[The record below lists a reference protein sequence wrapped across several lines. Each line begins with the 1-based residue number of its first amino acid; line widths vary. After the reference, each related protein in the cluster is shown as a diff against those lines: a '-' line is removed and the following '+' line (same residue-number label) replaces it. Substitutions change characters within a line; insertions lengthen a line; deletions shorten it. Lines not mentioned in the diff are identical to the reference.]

1 MGRQRLKT
9 KTVPAPNGGLN
20 AVAPIGQMPASDYI
34 YAWNLIASEL
44 GVRVRYGYEEWVTG
58 LEGLADNLV
67 RSVLP
72 FMGGR
77 KNGSTDKLFVATSK
91 GIYDC
96 TASTDTPTL
105 SVTFPTQTGEAGY
118 GTSTVVATPGD
129 RYLVYCDEENG
140 VYIYTESTS
149 SWTKARAGATVPWTA
164 TTAYTVGNLVTNG
177 ANAYVCVGS
186 GTSAGAG
193 GPTGQGVGIVD
204 GTATWD
210 FYEGAWTPLTAYAFG
225 CFVTN
230 DSAPLK
236 LYVCIAAGTSAG
248 AGGPTGTA
256 GGIPDGTAE
265 WDYVDAYSPPIGMTL
280 ADQQLGYTGT
290 PDKFVQACVWKSRL
304 WFVEKD
310 GTRAWYMPVSSLY
323 GTASSFDFG
332 LRMKTGGPLVGLYNW
347 SYDGGGGL
355 DTILVAL
362 SSSGDVVQFVGT
374 DPSTVNTFGLRGT
387 WSVGAVPYGR
397 RIATD
402 FGGDFLVMSLQ
413 GLVPLS
419 KLVVGQP
426 VVAGDRSV
434 YITEKVSNFIAAATQ
449 TNRLLQ
455 GWQVIQHPA
464 EGSVMLLIPQDVETP
479 CQPLVMPFA
488 TRTWWPY
495 RDLPIFSA
503 QSFQGSLY
511 FGTVD
516 GRLCKYGG
524 YVDGVVLGTP
534 DEYTPVKYSAL
545 TGFTNLGNA
554 RQKRVQLLRPTFL
567 SQTQSAVC
575 RVRAVY
581 GFKVTEPDAPTQAAS
596 AGNTNVWDTATWDLD
611 VWGGDFATIA
621 KFNGG
626 GGVGREVALAIQ
638 GEAVSRTILGSIDV
652 LYEEGGLL

>member
-9 KTVPAPNGGLN
+9 KTVAAPNGGLN
-20 AVAPIGQMPASDYI
+20 AVAPIGQMPATDYV
-34 YAWNLIASEL
+34 YSWNLIASEL
-44 GVRVRYGYEEWVTG
+44 GVRVRMGYQEWVTG
-58 LEGLADNLV
+58 LEGYADNLV
-67 RSVLP
+67 RSVLS
-72 FMGGR
+72 FQGGR
-77 KNGSTDKLFVATSK
+77 KNGSTDKLFIATSK

-96 TASTDTPTL
+96 TASTDSPVI
-105 SVTFPTQTGEAGY
+105 SFEFPIQTGEAGY
-118 GTSTVVATPGD
+118 GTSCVVATPGG

-140 VYIYTESTS
+140 AYVYAEATS
-149 SWTKARAGATVPWTA
+149 SWSKVRAGATVAWTA
-164 TTAYTVGNLVTNG
+164 TTAYTLGNLVVNG

-193 GPTGQGVGIVD
+193 GPTGQGVAIGD
-204 GTATWD
+204 GTVSWD
-210 FYEGAWTPLTAYAFG
+210 FYEGAWTPLTAYASG
-225 CFVTN
+225 FVTN

-236 LYVCIAAGTSAG
+236 IYELVGGGVSAG
-248 AGGPTGTA
+248 AGGPTGTGA
-256 GGIPDGTAE
+256 GIVDGTCT
-265 WDYVDAYSPPIGMTL
+265 WDYLADYSPPIGMSL

-290 PDKFVQACVWKSRL
+290 PDKFVQAVVWKSRL

-310 GTRAWYMPVSSLY
+310 GTRAWYMPVNSLY

-332 LRMKTGGPLVGLYNW
+332 LRMQKGGPLVGLYNW
-347 SYDGGGGL
+347 SYDGGNGIDAL
-355 DTILVAL
+355 LVAL
-362 SSSGDVVQFVGT
+362 SSSGDVVIFVGT
-374 DPSTVNTFGLRGT
+374 DPSTVNTFGLKGT
-387 WSVGAVPYGR
+387 WNLGAIPYGR
-397 RIATD
+397 RAATD

-419 KLVVGQP
+419 RLVVGQP

-434 YITEKVSNFIAAATQ
+434 YLTEKVSNFIASAAQ
-449 TNRLLQ
+449 TNQLLQ
-455 GWQVIQHPA
+455 GWQVVQHPA
-464 EGSVMLLIPQDVETP
+464 EGSLMLLLPQNPDTP

-488 TRTWWPY
+488 TRGWWPY
-495 RDLPIFSA
+495 RDLPIYSA

-524 YVDGVVLGTP
+524 YVDGITLGSP
-534 DEYTPVKYSAL
+534 DQYTPVKYSAL

-575 RVRAVY
+575 RAKAVY
-581 GFKVTEPDAPTQAAS
+581 GFKLLEPDAPTQAAS
-596 AGNTNVWDTATWDLD
+596 AGDTNLWDTATWDLD

-621 KFNGG
+621 RFNGG